1 MELLYT
7 SRIPTATSFKNK
19 VIRKKLQG
27 RTLSVKTLKLR
38 KSLATREMRLV
49 KNCTES
55 NWMKVRSLLRQ
66 SKLKRDLCS
75 YPGSDAS
82 TDEEY
87 SHATNIE
94 NEHGNMQPGAQDS
107 AKHHRAAN
115 QKSEQVN
122 FVPIDYLPDFS
133 RLVTAQKI
141 YNGSQQV
148 SIRQHI
154 KDIL

>member
-1 MELLYT
+1 
-7 SRIPTATSFKNK
+7 
-19 VIRKKLQG
+19 
-27 RTLSVKTLKLR
+27 
-38 KSLATREMRLV
+38 
-49 KNCTES
+49 
-55 NWMKVRSLLRQ
+55 MKVRILLRQ

-75 YPGSDAS
+75 YAGSDAS
-82 TDEEY
+82 TEDEY

-94 NEHGNMQPGAQDS
+94 NEHGTLQTVAEESANHQSAADS
-107 AKHHRAAN
+107 QN
-115 QKSEQVN
+115 SEQVN

-141 YNGSQQV
+141 YDGTQQV